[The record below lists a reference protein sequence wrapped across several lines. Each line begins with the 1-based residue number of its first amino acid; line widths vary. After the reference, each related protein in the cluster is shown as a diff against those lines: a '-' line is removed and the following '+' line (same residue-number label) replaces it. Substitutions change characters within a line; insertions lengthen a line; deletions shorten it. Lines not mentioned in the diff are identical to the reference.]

1 MARPRTLTDDQIAAA
16 ALAIVDRD
24 GIAALS
30 MRTVAQQLGTG
41 TMSLYRYVAGR
52 EDIEKLVVERV
63 LGAVNTRVPET
74 ATWRQRSTVLTERIR
89 EAVGMHSGVVSLV
102 MAHRHSSQAVKRCTE
117 ALLRALTDAGFS
129 GKPRVIALRTL
140 VAFLNGTLVS
150 QHHGPL
156 PGAGTQIL
164 ASMQNPDFPLMAETA
179 RDAQRVTSS
188 EEFRK
193 GLAVVLDGIEAMLA
207 D

>member
-16 ALAIVDRD
+16 ALEIVDRD

-63 LGAVNTRVPET
+63 LGTVNTGVPGT
-74 ATWRQRSTVLTERIR
+74 AKWRERISVLSERIR
-89 EAVGMHSGVVSLV
+89 DAVGSHSGVVSLV
-102 MAHRHSSQAVKRCTE
+102 MSHRHSSLAVKRCTE
-117 ALLRALTDAGFS
+117 VFLRALTDAGFS

-140 VAFLNGTLVS
+140 IAFLNGTLVS

-156 PGAGTQIL
+156 PGAGTQVL
-164 ASMQNPDFPLMAETA
+164 ARMKDPEFPLMAETA
-179 RDAQRVTSS
+179 RDAQRVTPG

-193 GLAVVLDGIEAMLA
+193 GLAIVLDGIEAMLA
-207 D
+207 E

>member
-1 MARPRTLTDDQIAAA
+1 MARPRTLTDADIAAA

-52 EDIEKLVVERV
+52 EQIERLVVERV
-63 LGAVNTRVPET
+63 LGAVNTAVPARAKWPERIT
-74 ATWRQRSTVLTERIR
+74 ILAERIR
-89 EAVGMHSGVVSLV
+89 EAVGMHSGVVPLV
-102 MAHRHSSQAVKRCTE
+102 MLHRHSSQSVKRCTE
-117 ALLRALTDAGFS
+117 VFLRALTDAGFS
-129 GKPRVIALRTL
+129 GKIRVIALRTL
-140 VAFLNGTLVS
+140 VAFLNGMLVS

-156 PGAGTQIL
+156 PGAGTAVL
-164 ASMQNPDFPLMAETA
+164 ARMKDPEFPLMAETA
-179 RDAQRVTSS
+179 RDAQHVTPP

-193 GLAVVLDGIEAMLA
+193 GLVIVLDGIEAMLA
-207 D
+207 K

>member
-1 MARPRTLTDDQIAAA
+1 MARPRTLTHDQIAAA
-16 ALAIVDRD
+16 ALALVDRD

-41 TMSLYRYVAGR
+41 TMSLYRYVSGR

-63 LGAVNTRVPET
+63 LGAVKTVVPGT
-74 ATWRQRSTVLTERIR
+74 APWRERITLLSDR
-89 EAVGMHSGVVSLV
+89 IRDAVGMHSGVVSLV
-102 MAHRHSSQAVKRCTE
+102 MTHRHASQAVKRCTE
-117 ALLRALTDAGFS
+117 AFLRALTDAGFS

-156 PGAGTQIL
+156 PGAGTRIL
-164 ASMQNPDFPLMAETA
+164 ARMKDPEFPLMAETA
-179 RDAQRVTSS
+179 RDAQRVTSW

-193 GLAVVLDGIEAMLA
+193 GLTAVLDGIEAMLP